1 METLRLIATH
11 QLKDEARLG
20 VFSDNVDEEERA
32 ETLLIGWREFEG
44 VTNFY
49 GVKEEE
55 RSNNFPKSLV
65 NEVETESLVGRKEN
79 AQENMVTP

>member
-1 METLRLIATH
+1 M
-11 QLKDEARLG
+11 G
-20 VFSDNVDEEERA
+20 
-32 ETLLIGWREFEG
+32 G

-55 RSNNFPKSLV
+55 RSKNFPKSLV